1 MMEGPM
7 AFFKKVLFCTDFSET
22 AFQAFDYALNI
33 AETYGASLV
42 IFHAIHQPVYPALAE
57 PYVMTQVV
65 EHAENR
71 LRQEAHEEIRTR
83 YLPKIPTGIPHR
95 VVLRTGPPAQ
105 EILECLR
112 EEKVDLVV
120 MGTRGR
126 SPLEL
131 LVFGS
136 VAQRVVRRSP
146 CPVLTVSGAPSA
158 A

>member
-1 MMEGPM
+1 M
-7 AFFKKVLFCTDFSET
+7 AIFRTILFCTDFSET
-22 AFQAFDYALNI
+22 AFQAFDYALNV

-57 PYVMTQVV
+57 PYVMSQVV

-71 LRQEAHEEIRTR
+71 LRQEAEEEIRTR
-83 YLPKIPTGIPHR
+83 YLPRIPAAVPHK
-95 VVLRTGPPAQ
+95 VVLRSGPPAQ
-105 EILECLR
+105 EILQFLR

-146 CPVLTVSGAPSA
+146 CPVLTVSRAPSA